1 MKMVSKKEEDRRF
14 QMELLKIEVDLENFI
29 AVYIG
34 LLALEFSAFWYY
46 RDFGYLELSFLTGI
60 IMLLTIF
67 GINILYRWERGRR
80 FRDLE
85 KRFIG
90 KEGKRK
96 RKT

>member
-1 MKMVSKKEEDRRF
+1 MKMVSKREEDRRF

-46 RDFGYLELSFLTGI
+46 QDIGNLDLSFLTGI
-60 IMLLTIF
+60 IMLLTIV
-67 GINILYRWERGRR
+67 GINILYRLERGTR

-96 RKT
+96 P